1 MKTQAPKVEQAALFV
16 CVAIEEHVKPLINV
30 INVARTLKSLQ
41 WKSFAIFFYIFQI
54 ILSSPLIASVLINPL
69 TYRQTG
75 NLIEILAHSR
85 VNVVFGLSVILLTV
99 PLCNV
104 HCLHRNS
111 EDVILKNYLSLI
123 TSR

>member
-1 MKTQAPKVEQAALFV
+1 MKTQAPKVEQAAPLFV

-30 INVARTLKSLQ
+30 INVAWTLKSLQ
-41 WKSFAIFFYIFQI
+41 WESFAFSFFYIFQI

-85 VNVVFGLSVILLTV
+85 VNVVFGFS
-99 PLCNV
+99 
-104 HCLHRNS
+104 S
-111 EDVILKNYLSLI
+111 
-123 TSR
+123 

>member
-1 MKTQAPKVEQAALFV
+1 MKTQAPKVEQAAPLFV

-41 WKSFAIFFYIFQI
+41 WKSFAFFYIFQI

-85 VNVVFGLSVILLTV
+85 VNVVFGFS
-99 PLCNV
+99 
-104 HCLHRNS
+104 S
-111 EDVILKNYLSLI
+111 
-123 TSR
+123 